1 VRRAGFNG
9 ERDVY
14 VEESPYSTLESAF
27 SLVVHEI

>member
-1 VRRAGFNG
+1 MARFSG

-14 VEESPYSTLESAF
+14 VEESPYSILESAF